1 MYKFNGFT
9 EKANNALNLAIESAQ
24 KFGHTYIGSEHI
36 LIGLLKEGSG
46 LAYTVLNGRGIT
58 QETIEDML
66 ESAVGKG
73 MPTKLTPD
81 DLTPRAK
88 RIIEIAIATAR
99 SLGCSFVGTEHLLMG
114 IMEEGDNYA
123 VRFLAEAGVSGRDV
137 MNDTLKAIGAAP
149 GGDSSPISQK
159 DSKGGS
165 AKTKTPTLDQFGR
178 DLTAEARAG
187 KIDPV
192 IGRATEIERVIQILS
207 RRLKQP
213 VPYRRTRRR

>member
-1 MYKFNGFT
+1 
-9 EKANNALNLAIESAQ
+9 
-24 KFGHTYIGSEHI
+24 
-36 LIGLLKEGSG
+36 
-46 LAYTVLNGRGIT
+46 
-58 QETIEDML
+58 ML

-149 GGDSSPISQK
+149 GGDSSPSLRKTQRAAVQK
-159 DSKGGS
+159 
-165 AKTKTPTLDQFGR
+165 P
-178 DLTAEARAG
+178 
-187 KIDPV
+187 
-192 IGRATEIERVIQILS
+192 
-207 RRLKQP
+207 RL
-213 VPYRRTRRR
+213 RH